1 MSSFLKSAVTFIISM
16 SPVLELRAGI
26 PFGIQSGLSWQ
37 MALLWSFLGNSFA
50 VLIILLLLDSVS
62 KFLRKHFEIFEKFF
76 TWIFDRTRVKH
87 TQSFEIWGSIALI
100 LFVAVPLPGT
110 GGWTGALVAY
120 VFGIKAKKAFPLI
133 ALGVLIAGLIMTIGW
148 TGIKYLVSSI

>member
-1 MSSFLKSAVTFIISM
+1 MNSFLKSAVTFVISM
-16 SPVLELRAGI
+16 SPVLELRMGI

-76 TWIFDRTRVKH
+76 AWIFARTRRKH
-87 TQSFEIWGSIALI
+87 TESFEIWGSIALV

-110 GGWTGALVAY
+110 GGWTGALAAY
-120 VFGIKAKKAFPLI
+120 VFGIKTKKAFPLI
-133 ALGVLIAGLIMTIGW
+133 ALGVLIAGLIMTVGW
-148 TGIKYLVSSI
+148 MGATALI